1 MVEHWLPKPRVAGSN
16 PFAAQK
22 CIIDCNAMA
31 IILLA
36 ILLIGLLLIATEPL
50 NHINKAAVAIFAGVC
65 CWLLYI
71 ANGIQFVAAEHPI
84 DFLNFLSTYG
94 ISANSVKAFIAQ
106 HIFVNYIAQCASIF
120 YFACN
125 YMYR

>member
-1 MVEHWLPKPRVAGSN
+1 
-16 PFAAQK
+16 
-22 CIIDCNAMA
+22 MA

-120 YFACN
+120 LFLLATTLSLIHI
-125 YMYR
+125 